1 MMIQRSGISK
11 SNGKCQSNP
20 LLRWISSEKLREAE
34 TEKKKKWSRNEKE
47 REINIIFLFFF
58 SLQRIQSCQ
67 TRLLNA
73 EIKRCMVQ

>member
-34 TEKKKKWSRNEKE
+34 TEKKKNGVEMRKKEK
-47 REINIIFLFFF
+47 
-58 SLQRIQSCQ
+58 
-67 TRLLNA
+67 
-73 EIKRCMVQ
+73 